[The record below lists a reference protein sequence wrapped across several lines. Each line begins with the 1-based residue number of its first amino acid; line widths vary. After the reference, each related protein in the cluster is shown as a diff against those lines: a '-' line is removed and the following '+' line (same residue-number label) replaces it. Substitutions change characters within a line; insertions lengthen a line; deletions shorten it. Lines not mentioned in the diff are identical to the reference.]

1 MSFLR
6 DQDIQ
11 DRFNDFHRLD
21 YPFPLEPNSKTH
33 AAGLSA
39 RSSSLKNPKL
49 PLTFKVSARSLQQPN
64 SLERQKR
71 SREETIQNDA
81 LYYQLGRPLSVSV
94 PNFKIYDQ
102 EKEKPRARER
112 LAVQTKFPEGFFED
126 SSYGE
131 IDDLF
136 ALYEDDSGSDLVSSP
151 ACASSIAALSPAPSR
166 ISIPFSIQALSGT
179 SSTAP
184 TRVSQQP
191 ERISDLE
198 SARKLISDQLKNS
211 LVNSTL
217 DRINDASLTQH
228 MNRFRDDIIA
238 EESLSEQI
246 PLIGDGVASAITDI
260 VGPLFYEPPVFM
272 SVSPNSERDQY
283 GFRKQT
289 AHVTRKEYDSWHRD
303 YQLRV
308 RERKK
313 KWDGLLRENGIVAGS
328 FIAKFPPKNSKGT
341 MLLRRVCG
349 LPSVVRRYIRKGIPP
364 EYRGAAWFFYAGGP
378 AKLAAHPGL
387 YKSLVIQSS
396 SLHTTDS
403 EIIER
408 DLHRTFPDCALFRPP
423 ECRDSKLIETPIIQA
438 LRRVLRAFAY
448 YCPRVGYCQSINFIT
463 GILLLFMDEERAF
476 WMLFITTQEYLPG
489 VHDVNLEGAN
499 VDQAVLCMLIKE
511 TQPAIWSKL
520 GGGLE
525 DPNAQ
530 TIEDIA
536 VTPPPVTLVTA
547 SWFMSMFCGILPWE
561 TLLRVWDCFFLEGSK
576 ILFKVA
582 LTIFKHGEQEILA
595 VTEPTM
601 IFQVVQALPK
611 RLINAGELLEACF
624 RRRSPLGDPITQ
636 RQVDQKRRQVSA
648 RRQQVQVSKLGHGD
662 SKIRSKSAVRGG

>member
-11 DRFNDFHRLD
+11 DRYNDLHKLD
-21 YPFPLEPNSKTH
+21 YPFPLEPNSKIH
-33 AAGLSA
+33 AAGLSINGP
-39 RSSSLKNPKL
+39 SLKTPKL
-49 PLTFKVSARSLQQPN
+49 PLEFTVSAR
-64 SLERQKR
+64 LEQSSIDHQTRSQKEAIKGVGT
-71 SREETIQNDA
+71 S
-81 LYYQLGRPLSVSV
+81 YYHLGRPLSVSV
-94 PNFKIYDQ
+94 PNFKIYEQ
-102 EKEKPRARER
+102 EKEQSRGRER
-112 LAVQTKFPEGFFED
+112 LAVKTKFPERFFED

-151 ACASSIAALSPAPSR
+151 ACASSITALSPAPSR
-166 ISIPFSIQALSGT
+166 TSVPFSIQALSGT
-179 SSTAP
+179 LFTP
-184 TRVSQQP
+184 QT
-191 ERISDLE
+191 RISHLDGISDFEELV
-198 SARKLISDQLKNS
+198 SDQLKS
-211 LVNSTL
+211 SFINSTL
-217 DRINDASLTQH
+217 DRTNDASLTQN
-228 MNRFRDDIIA
+228 MNRLRNDSIVQ
-238 EESLSEQI
+238 ESTSEQM
-246 PLIGDGVASAITDI
+246 PFTEGCVVSEMLEMTA
-260 VGPLFYEPPVFM
+260 PLFYEPPVFM

-289 AHVTRKEYDSWHRD
+289 AHVTRQEYDSWYRD
-303 YQLRV
+303 YRLRV

-313 KWDGLLRENGIVAGS
+313 KWDGLLRENGIIADS
-328 FIAKFPPKNSKGT
+328 FIAKYPPKSSK
-341 MLLRRVCG
+341 
-349 LPSVVRRYIRKGIPP
+349 VRRYIRKGIPP
-364 EYRGAAWFFYAGGP
+364 EYRGGAWFFYAGGP

-463 GILLLFMDEERAF
+463 GIFLLFMDEERAF

-525 DPNAQ
+525 DPDAQ

-536 VTPPPVTLVTA
+536 ITPPPVTLVTA

-561 TLLRVWDCFFLEGSK
+561 TLLRVWDCFFFEGSK
-576 ILFKVA
+576 ILFKIA
-582 LTIFKHGEQEILA
+582 LTIFKYGEQEILA

-601 IFQVVQALPK
+601 IFQVVQSLPK

-648 RRQQVQVSKLGHGD
+648 RRQQVQVSKLSHGD